1 MDIDYYINNKINT
14 NDEFIKEAVEKIR
27 QIKELG
33 PPIYQI
39 LIIGKVESLKS
50 NLSAYLAKEGNFDYT
65 FVLSNVNMIG
75 MSEKDKI
82 FEFKRVFET
91 AYEKKHSCIVI
102 DSLET
107 LIEYHRDSKSNKL
120 RFMSFLFNTI
130 KTLLYK
136 RPIDKECKILV
147 ILNSIK
153 MSGLDLDD
161 YVQDYLILE

>member
-14 NDEFIKEAVEKIR
+14 EDEFIKEAAEKIR

-33 PPIYQI
+33 PPIYQL
-39 LIIGKVESLKS
+39 LIIGKVESMKS

-65 FVLSNVNMIG
+65 FVLSNFNMIG
-75 MSEKDKI
+75 MSERDKI
-82 FEFKRVFET
+82 FEFKRVFEV
-91 AYEKKHSCIVI
+91 AYENKHSCIVI
-102 DSLET
+102 DGLET

-130 KTLLYK
+130 KTLLQK
-136 RPIDKECKILV
+136 RPANKECKILV
-147 ILNSIK
+147 IINSIK